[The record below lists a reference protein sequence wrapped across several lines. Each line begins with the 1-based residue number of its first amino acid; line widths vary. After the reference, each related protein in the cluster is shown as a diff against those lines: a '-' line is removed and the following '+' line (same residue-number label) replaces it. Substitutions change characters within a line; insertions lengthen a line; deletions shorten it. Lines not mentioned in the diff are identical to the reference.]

1 MILPP
6 LDGGSYHNVSSNTSS
21 LLLRQKAIRY
31 KRAQMNQKKEENMT
45 KIGNVAADQLKS
57 YIERIEKL
65 EEEKADISEHI
76 RNVFAEAKGNGYDAK
91 AMREILKLRKL
102 ESHEREEQEY
112 MLDIY
117 KRALGMAFAG
127 EEEEA
132 A

>member
-1 MILPP
+1 
-6 LDGGSYHNVSSNTSS
+6 
-21 LLLRQKAIRY
+21 
-31 KRAQMNQKKEENMT
+31 MT
-45 KIGNVAADQLKS
+45 KVGNIAADQLKS

-65 EEEKADISEHI
+65 EDEKADISEAI

-91 AMREILKLRKL
+91 AMRQILRLRKL

-117 KRALGMAFAG
+117 KRALGLALDADAD
-127 EEEEA
+127 ERDA